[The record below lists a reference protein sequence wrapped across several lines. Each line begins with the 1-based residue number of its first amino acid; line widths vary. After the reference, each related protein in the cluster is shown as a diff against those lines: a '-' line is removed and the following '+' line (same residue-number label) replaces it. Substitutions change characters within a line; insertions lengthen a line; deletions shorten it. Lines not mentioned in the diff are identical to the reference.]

1 MSVHTEIELKL
12 RASAAALE
20 QVLQLDWLQALC
32 EAPPLCQRY
41 FSIYYDTPEL
51 SLRQQG
57 IALRVRQVGTQ
68 WMQTIKS
75 RGQEKDGLSVRQEWE
90 CAITEHHLD
99 FSALD
104 DSTLKTFLQ
113 SESTL
118 NRIKPRFVTEFER
131 QTQPLRCTDGTLLEL
146 ALDRGEV
153 RAGGRS
159 TPIME
164 IELELLQGD
173 PQRITHIGRC
183 LQDALAVVPESCS
196 KAERG
201 YRLLLDTPP

>member
-1 MSVHTEIELKL
+1 MSAHTEIELKL
-12 RASAAALE
+12 RASAPALE
-20 QVLQLDWLQALC
+20 QVLQLEWLQPLC
-32 EAPPLCQRY
+32 EGPAVTQRF

-75 RGQEKDGLSVRQEWE
+75 RGQEQNGLSTRQEWE
-90 CAITEHHLD
+90 YPISEQHLD
-99 FSALD
+99 FSLLED
-104 DSTLKTFLQ
+104 VTLQNFLQ
-113 SESTL
+113 SETTL
-118 NRIKPRFVTEFER
+118 QRIKPRFVTEFER
-131 QTQPLRCTDGTLLEL
+131 QAQRLRCPEGTLLEL

-153 RAGGRS
+153 RAAGRS

-173 PQRITHIGRC
+173 PQPITRIGRC
-183 LQDALAVVPESCS
+183 LQDSLAVVPESCS

-201 YRLLLDTPP
+201 YRLLLDVGP

>member
-1 MSVHTEIELKL
+1 MSAHTEIELKL
-12 RASAAALE
+12 RASAAALD
-20 QVLQLDWLQALC
+20 QVLQLDWLQELC
-32 EAPPLCQRY
+32 EGPAVRHHY

-57 IALRVRQVGTQ
+57 IALRVRQVGDQ

-75 RGQEKDGLSVRQEWE
+75 RGQEQGGLSVRQEWE
-90 CAITEHHLD
+90 CPIAEHHLD
-99 FSALD
+99 FSCLEDEA
-104 DSTLKTFLQ
+104 LKTFLHT
-113 SESTL
+113 ESTF
-118 NRIKPRFVTEFER
+118 NRIKPRFVTEFDR
-131 QTQPLRCTDGTLLEL
+131 QTQRLRCAEGTLLEL

-153 RAGGRS
+153 RAGGRA

-173 PQRITHIGRC
+173 PQPISRIGRS
-183 LQDALAVVPESCS
+183 LQDALAVIPESCS

>member
-1 MSVHTEIELKL
+1 MSAHTEIELKL
-12 RASAAALE
+12 RASPAALE
-20 QVLQLDWLQALC
+20 QALQLDWLQALC
-32 EAPPLCQRY
+32 DGPATRHHY

-57 IALRVRQVGTQ
+57 IALRVRQVGSQ

-75 RGQEKDGLSVRQEWE
+75 RGQEQEGLSIRQEWE
-90 CAITEHHLD
+90 CPISEDYLD
-99 FSALD
+99 FSALED
-104 DSTLKTFLQ
+104 TPLRTFLQ
-113 SESTL
+113 SELTL
-118 NRIKPRFVTEFER
+118 HRIKPRFVTEFER
-131 QTQPLRCTDGTLLEL
+131 QTQRLRCADNTTLEL

-153 RAGGRS
+153 RAGGRAA
-159 TPIME
+159 PIME

-173 PQRITHIGRC
+173 PHQITRVGRC
-183 LQDALAVVPESCS
+183 LQDALSVTPESCS